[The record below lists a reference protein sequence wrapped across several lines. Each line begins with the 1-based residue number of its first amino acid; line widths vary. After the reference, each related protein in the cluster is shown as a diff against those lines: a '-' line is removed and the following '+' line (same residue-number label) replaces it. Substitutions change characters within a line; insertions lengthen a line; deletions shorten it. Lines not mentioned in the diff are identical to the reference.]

1 MMAEVLAIAMEGV
14 EAERLDKS
22 LKKFGWPVGAITLA
36 DEVGIDVAGHVHS
49 FLAQVCMEICLRGYS
64 TLLWANIYAVV
75 CHRNSQLTLCFPHST
90 SASARMA
97 ATLSSFRI

>member
-1 MMAEVLAIAMEGV
+1 MMAEVLALAMEGV

-49 FLAQVCMEICLRGYS
+49 FLSQVWAQSVWYS
-64 TLLWANIYAVV
+64 VV
-75 CHRNSQLTLCFPHST
+75 
-90 SASARMA
+90 M
-97 ATLSSFRI
+97 

>member
-1 MMAEVLAIAMEGV
+1 MFDILAAPMMAEVLALAMEGV

-49 FLAQVCMEICLRGYS
+49 FLSQVCSHSPGFVVKPLSQSCLIDS
-64 TLLWANIYAVV
+64 VV
-75 CHRNSQLTLCFPHST
+75 E
-90 SASARMA
+90 
-97 ATLSSFRI
+97 